1 MFDNG
6 NDRVFP
12 SGVTCS
18 SCQYSTVPLLDLD
31 ETAMTA
37 TLTWNPTA
45 PHYSFFGGNA
55 AVLKNGNVE
64 YCESAE
70 PTGTTGDIY
79 EVTQAGASQTVWHMQ
94 IAGQYAYWGDASR
107 ACIPEFSGEA

>member
-1 MFDNG
+1 MADETRG
-6 NDRVFP
+6 
-12 SGVTCS
+12 
-18 SCQYSTVPLLDLD
+18 TVD

-64 YCESAE
+64 YCESAG
-70 PTGTTGDIY
+70 PTGTSSSGVGLAHCY
-79 EVTQAGASQTVWHMQ
+79 NLPP
-94 IAGQYAYWGDASR
+94 SR
-107 ACIPEFSGEA
+107 GKRYVVQVSPLTARIFAFFA